1 MQIQEIKERPEI
13 SIIVPVYN
21 SEQYLERCLDSIL
34 AQTFTRFEIILVDDG
49 STDHSGEICNKY
61 AKADPRIHVIHKEN
75 GGQSS
80 ARNCGLDYVYT
91 NSATSYIGFVDSDD
105 WIHFQMYEVLYSILK
120 KHNASMSICSYKD
133 VSFYSADATNTD
145 CKAQA
150 ISSSKKINEEQ
161 ALEQLFLANND
172 RFGVVWP
179 KLYAR
184 SLFQNRR
191 FDEGVIYEDTRSCFK
206 VLYDAKSIA
215 VTDAELYYYYCN
227 ENGTTKAAYTIK
239 RLDIMAA
246 MDEQLNFFRA
256 HNFTDIYSMAVRK
269 YLFLLCY
276 HGELAHKALND
287 QIIDRMVRS
296 RLEQLFYQE
305 RKRCNITP
313 QNCPICYNTLFP
325 RRMKWY
331 WRIQYLKRK
340 LKNDT

>member
-1 MQIQEIKERPEI
+1 MHGEQKEMI
-13 SIIVPVYN
+13 SVIIPVYRVEQFLDKCLN
-21 SEQYLERCLDSIL
+21 SVIC
-34 AQTFTRFEIILVDDG
+34 QTYDNLEIILVDDG
-49 STDHSGEICNKY
+49 SPDQSGVICDEW
-61 AKADPRIHVIHKEN
+61 AKKESRIKVIHKEN
-75 GGQSS
+75 GGLSD
-80 ARNCGLDYVYT
+80 ARNAGLKI
-91 NSATSYIGFVDSDD
+91 AIGEYIAFVDSDD

-276 HGELAHKALND
+276 HGELAHKA
-287 QIIDRMVRS
+287 
-296 RLEQLFYQE
+296 
-305 RKRCNITP
+305 
-313 QNCPICYNTLFP
+313 
-325 RRMKWY
+325 
-331 WRIQYLKRK
+331 
-340 LKNDT
+340 